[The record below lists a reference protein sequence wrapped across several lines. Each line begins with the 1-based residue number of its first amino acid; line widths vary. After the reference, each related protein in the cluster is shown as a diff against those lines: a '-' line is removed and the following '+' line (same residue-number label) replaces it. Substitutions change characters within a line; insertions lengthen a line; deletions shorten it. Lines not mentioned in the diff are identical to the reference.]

1 VSTVLFVCKANR
13 GRSVMSQALL
23 ERAAAGRHHAVS
35 AGSEAVP
42 GMPPHPVVVE
52 AMRGIG
58 IDISQ
63 HTAQPL
69 TFEIAA
75 RADAVVTMGCGDAC
89 PAVPGRKQLRVDWD
103 LADPQDADIDTTRAI
118 RDAITRRVEHLV
130 DELDRLE
137 ATPIPDRP
145 GA

>member
-1 VSTVLFVCKANR
+1 VATVLFVCKANQ

-23 ERAAAGRHHAVS
+23 ERAAGGRHHAIS

-42 GMPPHPVVVE
+42 GTPPHPVVVE
-52 AMRGIG
+52 AMREVGV
-58 IDISQ
+58 DISQ
-63 HTAQPL
+63 HTAQSL
-69 TFEIAA
+69 TFETAA

-103 LADPQDADIDTTRAI
+103 LADPQGADIDATRAI
-118 RDAITRRVEHLV
+118 RDDITQRVEHLV
-130 DELDRLE
+130 DALDRLE
-137 ATPIPDRP
+137 TMPTLDRA

>member
-1 VSTVLFVCKANR
+1 
-13 GRSVMSQALL
+13 
-23 ERAAAGRHHAVS
+23 
-35 AGSEAVP
+35 
-42 GMPPHPVVVE
+42 
-52 AMRGIG
+52 
-58 IDISQ
+58 
-63 HTAQPL
+63 
-69 TFEIAA
+69 
-75 RADAVVTMGCGDAC
+75 MGCGDAC